1 MISTLAIGIAFLFLG
16 ARASPVRSTVSTNS
30 LLQRNPS
37 LAVGT
42 GYKSCDALVAAGLET
57 AVFFPPDAEYE
68 ASITSYYSIAV
79 QQLRP
84 WCIVR
89 PETSDQVSRAL
100 TALVTFSPAGSWD
113 IAVRGGGHSHFASN
127 NVANGVTIDLSR
139 MNSTVYN
146 VDSQIAA
153 IGPGSRW
160 GSVYSEVEKYGRSL
174 TGGRLGGVG
183 VSGLV
188 LGGGISFHTGTRG
201 FSCDGIRNFEVV
213 LSNGSIANANE
224 GENADLF
231 KALKG
236 GSSNFGIVTRFDMET
251 FEAAPGGLYGG
262 GLLYAY
268 EHKMAILNQ
277 LVRVTD
283 VNHEHP
289 EDAMPVAFIS
299 SGSGPTTIS
308 VNTVNTLGN
317 ENSTSFAPLAAIPN
331 IGDTRKRLSYG
342 QLITAAPDN
351 GGERTVWFSICFQN
365 KMEVLTKLM
374 DLYDAFVEDLGQAIP
389 EGNLTIQF
397 ILQPLP
403 KHYSQ
408 PKRAGGGGNVLGLEK
423 TLTQN
428 SIIYNAIVKVQT
440 VEQEA
445 LARTRLAA
453 LVANLEAFADLNDAS
468 TPWRFLNYVNPAQ
481 DPIKSY
487 GEENVKFL
495 KEVAAK
501 YDPQGIFQTRVSGGF
516 KLSRVS

>member
-1 MISTLAIGIAFLFLG
+1 
-16 ARASPVRSTVSTNS
+16 
-30 LLQRNPS
+30 
-37 LAVGT
+37 
-42 GYKSCDALVAAGLET
+42 
-57 AVFFPPDAEYE
+57 
-68 ASITSYYSIAV
+68 
-79 QQLRP
+79 
-84 WCIVR
+84 
-89 PETSDQVSRAL
+89 
-100 TALVTFSPAGSWD
+100 
-113 IAVRGGGHSHFASN
+113 
-127 NVANGVTIDLSR
+127 
-139 MNSTVYN
+139 
-146 VDSQIAA
+146 
-153 IGPGSRW
+153 
-160 GSVYSEVEKYGRSL
+160 
-174 TGGRLGGVG
+174 
-183 VSGLV
+183 
-188 LGGGISFHTGTRG
+188 
-201 FSCDGIRNFEVV
+201 
-213 LSNGSIANANE
+213 
-224 GENADLF
+224 
-231 KALKG
+231 
-236 GSSNFGIVTRFDMET
+236 
-251 FEAAPGGLYGG
+251 
-262 GLLYAY
+262 
-268 EHKMAILNQ
+268 MAILNQ

-283 VNHEHP
+283 MNHEHP

-351 GGERTVWFSICFQN
+351 GGE
-365 KMEVLTKLM
+365 
-374 DLYDAFVEDLGQAIP
+374 
-389 EGNLTIQF
+389 
-397 ILQPLP
+397 
-403 KHYSQ
+403 
-408 PKRAGGGGNVLGLEK
+408 RAGGGGNVLGLEK